1 MKEMIRVL
9 IADDSAAFGKACQ
22 KELKSGGFD
31 CVLTQKDGNRVIS
44 LLDTQHF
51 DVVVMDVFMSGA
63 DAMEVLEH
71 MEPMAE
77 KPLVLLLS
85 SMDTPEFE
93 EQMIRAG
100 ADYMLIKPV
109 RPQSVAHRISRLS
122 QWKAKSKNPRSADV
136 QGADLDLII
145 SDIMRQIGVP
155 AHIKGYSVSA
165 LGHQAVSGGLGDDEQ
180 RDKAVVSDSS
190 QDARHDGL
198 TGGAGHPPRH

>member
-100 ADYMLIKPV
+100 ADYMLIKSVVCPSGRRRARTRVPPMCRV
-109 RPQSVAHRISRLS
+109 RI
-122 QWKAKSKNPRSADV
+122 W
-136 QGADLDLII
+136 I
-145 SDIMRQIGVP
+145 
-155 AHIKGYSVSA
+155 
-165 LGHQAVSGGLGDDEQ
+165 
-180 RDKAVVSDSS
+180 
-190 QDARHDGL
+190 
-198 TGGAGHPPRH
+198 

>member
-22 KELKSGGFD
+22 KELKAGGFD

-77 KPLVLLLS
+77 NQS
-85 SMDTPEFE
+85 SVPVEGE
-93 EQMIRAG
+93 EQEPPFRRCAG
-100 ADYMLIKPV
+100 CGFGFDYF
-109 RPQSVAHRISRLS
+109 
-122 QWKAKSKNPRSADV
+122 
-136 QGADLDLII
+136 
-145 SDIMRQIGVP
+145 
-155 AHIKGYSVSA
+155 
-165 LGHQAVSGGLGDDEQ
+165 GHYAPD
-180 RDKAVVSDSS
+180 R
-190 QDARHDGL
+190 RTCPH
-198 TGGAGHPPRH
+198 

>member
-63 DAMEVLEH
+63 DALEVLEH

-109 RPQSVAHRISRLS
+109 RPSRWRIESVVCPSGRRRARTRVPPMCRVRI
-122 QWKAKSKNPRSADV
+122 W
-136 QGADLDLII
+136 I
-145 SDIMRQIGVP
+145 
-155 AHIKGYSVSA
+155 
-165 LGHQAVSGGLGDDEQ
+165 
-180 RDKAVVSDSS
+180 
-190 QDARHDGL
+190 
-198 TGGAGHPPRH
+198 

>member
-63 DAMEVLEH
+63 DALEVLEH

-93 EQMIRAG
+93 EQMIRQ
-100 ADYMLIKPV
+100 V
-109 RPQSVAHRISRLS
+109 RTTCSSSRYGPSRWRIESVVCPSGRLRVRTRVPPMCRVRI
-122 QWKAKSKNPRSADV
+122 W
-136 QGADLDLII
+136 I
-145 SDIMRQIGVP
+145 
-155 AHIKGYSVSA
+155 
-165 LGHQAVSGGLGDDEQ
+165 
-180 RDKAVVSDSS
+180 
-190 QDARHDGL
+190 
-198 TGGAGHPPRH
+198 

>member
-22 KELKSGGFD
+22 KELKAGGFD

-122 QWKAKSKNPRSADV
+122 QWKAKSKNPAFRRCA
-136 QGADLDLII
+136 GCGFG
-145 SDIMRQIGVP
+145 SD
-155 AHIKGYSVSA
+155 YF
-165 LGHQAVSGGLGDDEQ
+165 GHYAPD
-180 RDKAVVSDSS
+180 R
-190 QDARHDGL
+190 RTCPH
-198 TGGAGHPPRH
+198 

>member
-71 MEPMAE
+71 MEPMQR
-77 KPLVLLLS
+77 S
-85 SMDTPEFE
+85 
-93 EQMIRAG
+93 RWCCCC
-100 ADYMLIKPV
+100 
-109 RPQSVAHRISRLS
+109 PQWTRRSLRSR
-122 QWKAKSKNPRSADV
+122 
-136 QGADLDLII
+136 
-145 SDIMRQIGVP
+145 
-155 AHIKGYSVSA
+155 
-165 LGHQAVSGGLGDDEQ
+165 
-180 RDKAVVSDSS
+180 
-190 QDARHDGL
+190 
-198 TGGAGHPPRH
+198 

>member
-77 KPLVLLLS
+77 NRWCCCCPLWTRRSL
-85 SMDTPEFE
+85 
-93 EQMIRAG
+93 R
-100 ADYMLIKPV
+100 
-109 RPQSVAHRISRLS
+109 SR
-122 QWKAKSKNPRSADV
+122 
-136 QGADLDLII
+136 
-145 SDIMRQIGVP
+145 
-155 AHIKGYSVSA
+155 
-165 LGHQAVSGGLGDDEQ
+165 
-180 RDKAVVSDSS
+180 
-190 QDARHDGL
+190 
-198 TGGAGHPPRH
+198 

>member
-122 QWKAKSKNPRSADV
+122 QWKAKSKNR
-136 QGADLDLII
+136 
-145 SDIMRQIGVP
+145 VP
-155 AHIKGYSVSA
+155 PMCRVRIWI
-165 LGHQAVSGGLGDDEQ
+165 
-180 RDKAVVSDSS
+180 
-190 QDARHDGL
+190 
-198 TGGAGHPPRH
+198 

>member
-71 MEPMAE
+71 ME
-77 KPLVLLLS
+77 
-85 SMDTPEFE
+85 
-93 EQMIRAG
+93 
-100 ADYMLIKPV
+100 
-109 RPQSVAHRISRLS
+109 
-122 QWKAKSKNPRSADV
+122 
-136 QGADLDLII
+136 
-145 SDIMRQIGVP
+145 QIGRASCRERV
-155 AHIKGYSVSA
+155 
-165 LGHQAVSGGLGDDEQ
+165 
-180 RDKAVVSDSS
+180 
-190 QDARHDGL
+190 
-198 TGGAGHPPRH
+198 

>member
-9 IADDSAAFGKACQ
+9 IADDSVAFGKACQ
-22 KELKSGGFD
+22 KELKAGGFD

-93 EQMIRAG
+93 EQMI
-100 ADYMLIKPV
+100 
-109 RPQSVAHRISRLS
+109 
-122 QWKAKSKNPRSADV
+122 
-136 QGADLDLII
+136 
-145 SDIMRQIGVP
+145 
-155 AHIKGYSVSA
+155 
-165 LGHQAVSGGLGDDEQ
+165 
-180 RDKAVVSDSS
+180 
-190 QDARHDGL
+190 
-198 TGGAGHPPRH
+198 

>member
-85 SMDTPEFE
+85 SVPVEGE
-93 EQMIRAG
+93 EQEPAFRRCAG
-100 ADYMLIKPV
+100 CGFGFDYF
-109 RPQSVAHRISRLS
+109 
-122 QWKAKSKNPRSADV
+122 
-136 QGADLDLII
+136 
-145 SDIMRQIGVP
+145 
-155 AHIKGYSVSA
+155 
-165 LGHQAVSGGLGDDEQ
+165 GHYAPD
-180 RDKAVVSDSS
+180 R
-190 QDARHDGL
+190 RTCPH
-198 TGGAGHPPRH
+198 

>member
-9 IADDSAAFGKACQ
+9 IADDSVAFGKACQ

-44 LLDTQHF
+44 LLDAQHF

-155 AHIKGYSVSA
+155 AHIKGY
-165 LGHQAVSGGLGDDEQ
+165 Q
-180 RDKAVVSDSS
+180 
-190 QDARHDGL
+190 
-198 TGGAGHPPRH
+198 

>member
-1 MKEMIRVL
+1 MQTIRRL
-9 IADDSAAFGKACQ
+9 LGKACQ

-109 RPQSVAHRISRLS
+109 RPQSVASNQS
-122 QWKAKSKNPRSADV
+122 S
-136 QGADLDLII
+136 
-145 SDIMRQIGVP
+145 VP
-155 AHIKGYSVSA
+155 VEGEEQEPAFRRCAGCGFGFDYF
-165 LGHQAVSGGLGDDEQ
+165 GHYAPD
-180 RDKAVVSDSS
+180 R
-190 QDARHDGL
+190 RTCPH
-198 TGGAGHPPRH
+198 

>member
-85 SMDTPEFE
+85 SRWRIESVVCPSGRR
-93 EQMIRAG
+93 RARTRVPP
-100 ADYMLIKPV
+100 MCRV
-109 RPQSVAHRISRLS
+109 RI
-122 QWKAKSKNPRSADV
+122 W
-136 QGADLDLII
+136 I
-145 SDIMRQIGVP
+145 
-155 AHIKGYSVSA
+155 
-165 LGHQAVSGGLGDDEQ
+165 
-180 RDKAVVSDSS
+180 
-190 QDARHDGL
+190 
-198 TGGAGHPPRH
+198 